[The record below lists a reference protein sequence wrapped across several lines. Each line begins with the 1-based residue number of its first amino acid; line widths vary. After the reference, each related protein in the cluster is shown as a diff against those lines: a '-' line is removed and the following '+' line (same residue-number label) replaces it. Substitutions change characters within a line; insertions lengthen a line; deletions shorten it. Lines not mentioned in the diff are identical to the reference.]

1 MMQRGLMTLAILLL
15 LTSVHRL
22 LAAELDPVPPKMLQT
37 HFRRLAHETLDERL
51 AKYESLQTPQQI
63 VAWQNDLRAKFVAN
77 IGGLPT
83 KTPLNSRVVG
93 QLDRGDHRIEKII
106 YESLPGFLVT
116 ANLYLPQSDGPFP
129 GVLVPCGHSANGK
142 AYATYQK
149 VCILLARNGC
159 AALIFDPPGQGERKQ
174 VLKPDADGQ
183 DSHDGAFSAT
193 GEHMVTGVAPIL
205 LGENLATHMIRDG
218 IRGIDYLCSRPDID
232 ASKIG
237 CTGNSGGGNQTSFL
251 MAIDERIVAAA
262 PGNFITTTRI
272 KNERPGPGDAE
283 QNIFGQTRD
292 GLDHPD
298 FVMLRAPRPTLIL
311 AATQDFVPIEGS
323 WIAFRQAKRLYGR
336 LGFPERVGLAETD
349 DRHGYNSELRVAMV
363 RFMRRWLL
371 GIDDAIT
378 EPAEVETLPDRE
390 LLCTTHGQ
398 VLLEPDSRSIFD
410 LNRETSAR
418 LADRR
423 TLRWSALNDAGK
435 RSLVRELA
443 GISESDDLPA
453 ASVTVFEQTTVEGQ
467 PAADNVRTSQVRLS
481 HDSDLVLPGRLVQPS
496 SAPIKRCILV
506 LADSALPASQQVIA
520 DAGKLARDGAAVLS
534 VDLAGLGSTT
544 MKPWRYGSMSGVLGP
559 NSAEW
564 FIAYMLGKS
573 FVGLRTNQILLA
585 SRWLQATTGSS
596 APVELLAI
604 GEPCVPALHAAVVEP
619 ELFGQV
625 TLRQPLQSWQ
635 SVIDTP
641 VTKRQ
646 LPNVIHGVLRH
657 YDLPDLVKLIPPDR
671 LTIEQPLDAA
681 GEPVNAQ

>member
-1 MMQRGLMTLAILLL
+1 MMQRSLMTLAILILL
-15 LTSVHRL
+15 ISRHCLP
-22 LAAELDPVPPKMLQT
+22 AAELDSVPENMLRS
-37 HFRRLAHETLDERL
+37 HFRQLAHEALDRRL
-51 AKYESLQTPQQI
+51 EHYESLKTPEQI
-63 VAWQNDLRAKFVAN
+63 VAWQRDLRAKFVES
-77 IGGLPT
+77 IGGLPE
-83 KTPLNSRVVG
+83 KTPLNARVVG
-93 QLDRGDHRIEKII
+93 RLDRGDHRIEKVI
-106 YESLPGFLVT
+106 YETLPGFLVT
-116 ANLYLPQSDGPFP
+116 ANLYLPKGDGPFP

-142 AYATYQK
+142 AYANYQK

-159 AALIFDPPGQGERKQ
+159 AALVFDPPGQGERNQ
-174 VLKPDADGQ
+174 LLKSDADGH
-183 DSHDGAFSAT
+183 DSHEGAFNAT

-232 ASKIG
+232 ASKIS

-298 FVMLRAPRPTLIL
+298 FVTLRAPKPTLIL

-323 WIAFRQAKRLYGR
+323 WIAFRQAKRLYSR
-336 LGFPERVGLAETD
+336 LGHPEHVDLAETD
-349 DRHGYNSELRVAMV
+349 DKHGYNSELRVAMV

-378 EPAEVETLPDRE
+378 EPAVVETLPDRE
-390 LLCTTHGQ
+390 LLCTKHGQ
-398 VLLEPDSRSIFD
+398 VLLEPDSRSIFN
-410 LNRETSAR
+410 LNRETSAKCAEMR
-418 LADRR
+418 ASEWAALGDAD
-423 TLRWSALNDAGK
+423 K
-435 RSLVRELA
+435 RSLVRRVA
-443 GISESDDLPA
+443 GIWKNNDRPQVTATVQPRDESSA
-453 ASVTVFEQTTVEGQ
+453 KASV
-467 PAADNVRTSQVRLS
+467 VRSQIQLS
-481 HDSDLVLPGRLVQPS
+481 SGDLVLPGRLVRRRDGTVN
-496 SAPIKRCILV
+496 RCLLV
-506 LADSALPASQQVIA
+506 LADSATLGGQEAIASAEQ
-520 DAGKLARDGAAVLS
+520 LAEDGAAVLS

-564 FIAYMLGKS
+564 FVAYMLGES
-573 FVGLRTNQILLA
+573 FVGLRANQILLA
-585 SRWLQATTGSS
+585 SEFLRATTSS
-596 APVELLAI
+596 TKPVELLAI

-619 ELFGQV
+619 DLIGKV
-625 TLRQPLQSWQ
+625 ILWQPLRSWQ

-646 LPNVIHGVLRH
+646 LPNVIHGVLKH
-657 YDLPDLVKLIPPDR
+657 YDLPELARLIPAEH
-671 LTIEQPLDAA
+671 LTIEQPLNAS
-681 GEPVNAQ
+681 GEPVAAE

>member
-1 MMQRGLMTLAILLL
+1 MMQRGPMTLAFFVLLAS
-15 LTSVHRL
+15 TRCVS
-22 LAAELDPVPPKMLQT
+22 AAELDPVPEKMLQS
-37 HFRRLAHETLDERL
+37 HYRRLAHEALDRRL
-51 AKYESLQTPQQI
+51 ENYESLKTPEQF
-63 VAWQNDLRAKFVAN
+63 VAWQRDLRAKFIEN
-77 IGGLPT
+77 IGARPA
-83 KTPLNSRVVG
+83 KTPLNARVIG
-93 QLDRGDHRIEKII
+93 RLDRGDHRIEKVI

-116 ANLYLPQSDGPFP
+116 ANMYLPKGDGPFP

-142 AYATYQK
+142 AYANYQK

-174 VLKPDADGQ
+174 LLKAGSDGH
-183 DSHDGAFSAT
+183 DSHEGAFNAT

-298 FVMLRAPRPTLIL
+298 FVMLRAPKPTLIL

-323 WIAFRQAKRLYGR
+323 WIAFRQAKRLYSR
-336 LGFPERVGLAETD
+336 LGHPERVGLAETD
-349 DRHGYNSELRVAMV
+349 DKHGYNSELRVAMV

-378 EPAEVETLPDRE
+378 EPAEVEALPDRE
-390 LLCTTHGQ
+390 LLCTKHGQ
-398 VLLEPDSRSIFD
+398 VLLESGSRSIFD
-410 LNRETSAR
+410 LNRETAAK
-418 LADRR
+418 LAEKRASE
-423 TLRWSALNDAGK
+423 WSALSDADQ
-435 RSLVRELA
+435 RSLVRRVA
-443 GISESDDLPA
+443 GIRKNHDRPQVTATVEPVEESSA
-453 ASVTVFEQTTVEGQ
+453 KASVI
-467 PAADNVRTSQVRLS
+467 RSQIRLS
-481 HDSDLVLPGRLVQPS
+481 YDDLVLPGRVARRQDG
-496 SAPIKRCILV
+496 KVNRCLLV
-506 LADSALPASQQVIA
+506 LADSATPGGK
-520 DAGKLARDGAAVLS
+520 DAITSAEQLAGEGAAVLS
-534 VDLAGLGSTT
+534 IDLAGLGSTT

-564 FIAYMLGKS
+564 FVAYMLGES
-573 FVGLRTNQILLA
+573 FVGLRANQILLA
-585 SRWLQATTGSS
+585 SRWLQETTKRP

-604 GEPCVPALHAAVVEP
+604 GEHCVPALHAAVVEP
-619 ELFGQV
+619 DLFGKV

-646 LPNVIHGVLRH
+646 LPNVIHGVLKQ
-657 YDLPDLVKLIPPDR
+657 YDLPDLVKLVPAER

-681 GEPVNAQ
+681 GELITD

>member
-1 MMQRGLMTLAILLL
+1 MKQRRPLTLATLFLLA
-15 LTSVHRL
+15 SVHCL
-22 LAAELDPVPPKMLQT
+22 SAADLDPVPQKMLQS
-37 HFRRLAHETLDERL
+37 HYRQLAHKALDRRLE
-51 AKYESLQTPQQI
+51 KYESLKTPEQI
-63 VAWQNDLRAKFVAN
+63 AAWQRGLRAKFVES
-77 IGGLPT
+77 IGGLPA
-83 KTPLNSRVVG
+83 KAPLKARVVG
-93 QLDRGDHRIEKII
+93 RIDRGDHRIEKVI

-116 ANLYLPQSDGPFP
+116 ANLYVPAGDGPFP

-142 AYATYQK
+142 AYATYQR

-174 VLKPDADGQ
+174 VLKTDADGH
-183 DSHDGAFSAT
+183 DSHEGAFSAT

-218 IRGIDYLCSRPDID
+218 IRGIDYLCSRSDID

-251 MAIDERIVAAA
+251 MALDDRIVAAA

-298 FVMLRAPRPTLIL
+298 FVMLRAPKPTLIL

-323 WIAFRQAKRLYGR
+323 WIAYRQAKRLYARQGH
-336 LGFPERVGLAETD
+336 PERVDLAETD
-349 DRHGYNSELRVAMV
+349 DKHGYNSELRVAMV

-390 LLCTTHGQ
+390 LLCTQHGQ
-398 VLLEPDSRSIFD
+398 VLLEPNSRSIFD
-410 LNRETSAR
+410 VNREKAAR
-418 LADRR
+418 LAAER
-423 TLRWSALNDAGK
+423 TPKWKALSDDDK
-435 RSLVRELA
+435 RSLVRQVA
-443 GISESDDLPA
+443 GIRKRSLLPSASAKVEGGAVSNGVRVSRVRIQHNDDL
-453 ASVTVFEQTTVEGQ
+453 VM
-467 PAADNVRTSQVRLS
+467 
-481 HDSDLVLPGRLVQPS
+481 PGRLVQPAAGS
-496 SAPIKRCILV
+496 IKRCVLV
-506 LADSALPASQQVIA
+506 LTDTATQDGQQAIA
-520 DAGKLARDGAAVLS
+520 ATDQLARDGAAVMS

-564 FIAYMLGKS
+564 FVAYMLGES

-585 SRWLQATTGSS
+585 SRWLRETTKCST
-596 APVELLAI
+596 PVELLAV
-604 GEPCVPALHAAVVEP
+604 GEPCVPALHAAIVEP
-619 ELFGQV
+619 GLFGKV

-641 VTKRQ
+641 VTTRQ

-657 YDLPDLVKLIPPDR
+657 YDLPDLVKLNPPGR
-671 LTIEQPLDAA
+671 LTIEQPLDAVGNPTA
-681 GEPVNAQ
+681 DR

>member
-1 MMQRGLMTLAILLL
+1 MRQRGSLTLGTLLL
-15 LTSVHRL
+15 LLSVRWL
-22 LAAELDPVPPKMLQT
+22 SAADLEPVPPKMLQT
-37 HFRRLAHETLDERL
+37 HFRRLAHEALDERL

-77 IGGLPT
+77 ISGSPT
-83 KTPLNSRVVG
+83 KSPLNSRVVG
-93 QLDRGDHRIEKII
+93 RLDRGDHRIEKII
-106 YESLPGFLVT
+106 YESVPGFLVT
-116 ANLYLPQSDGPFP
+116 ANLYLPQGDGPFP

-142 AYATYQK
+142 AYTTYQK

-174 VLKPDADGQ
+174 VLKPDADAH

-443 GISESDDLPA
+443 GVSEIGELPA
-453 ASVTVFEQTTVEGQ
+453 ASVTVSEQTTLEEQ
-467 PAADNVRTSQVRLS
+467 PDADNVRASQVRLS

-496 SAPIKRCILV
+496 SGPIKRCVLV
-506 LADSALPASQQVIA
+506 LADSSLPASQQAIA
-520 DAGKLARDGAAVLS
+520 DAGKLARDGATVLS

-585 SRWLQATTGSS
+585 SRWLQTMTGSS
-596 APVELLAI
+596 SPVELLAI

-635 SVIDTP
+635 SVVDTP

-657 YDLPDLVKLIPPDR
+657 YDLPDLVKLFPPDR

>member
-1 MMQRGLMTLAILLL
+1 MSQRRLMALAIPFL
-15 LTSVHRL
+15 LTSVHCL
-22 LAAELDPVPPKMLQT
+22 SAAELDPIPEKMLQS
-37 HFRRLAHETLDERL
+37 HYRRLAHEALDQRL
-51 AKYESLQTPQQI
+51 ENYESLKTPEQI
-63 VAWQNDLRAKFVAN
+63 AAWQRGLRAKFVES
-77 IGGLPT
+77 IGGLPE
-83 KTPLNSRVVG
+83 KTPLNARVVG
-93 QLDRGDHRIEKII
+93 KLDRGDHRIEKVI

-116 ANLYLPQSDGPFP
+116 ANLYLPKGDGPFP

-142 AYATYQK
+142 AYANYQK

-159 AALIFDPPGQGERKQ
+159 AALVFDPPGQGERKQ
-174 VLKPDADGQ
+174 LLKSDADGH
-183 DSHDGAFSAT
+183 DSREGAFNAT

-237 CTGNSGGGNQTSFL
+237 CTGNSGGGNQTSCL

-298 FVMLRAPRPTLIL
+298 FVMLRAPKPTLIL

-323 WIAFRQAKRLYGR
+323 WIAFRQAKRLYSR
-336 LGFPERVGLAETD
+336 LGHPERVGLAETD
-349 DRHGYNSELRVAMV
+349 DKHGYNSELRVAMV

-371 GIDDAIT
+371 DIDDAIT
-378 EPAEVETLPDRE
+378 EPASVETLPDQD
-390 LLCTTHGQ
+390 LLCTKHGQ
-398 VLLEPDSRSIFD
+398 VLLVPGNRSIFD
-410 LNRETSAR
+410 LNRETAAK
-418 LADRR
+418 LAEQRAPE
-423 TLRWSALNDAGK
+423 WSALSDDDK
-435 RSLVRELA
+435 RSLVRRVA
-443 GISESDDLPA
+443 GIWKNNDRPQVTATVQPVEKSSA
-453 ASVTVFEQTTVEGQ
+453 KASV
-467 PAADNVRTSQVRLS
+467 VRSQIRLS
-481 HDSDLVLPGRLVQPS
+481 YGDLVLPGRLARRQDGTVN
-496 SAPIKRCILV
+496 RCLLV
-506 LADSALPASQQVIA
+506 LADSAMSGGKEAVASAEQ
-520 DAGKLARDGAAVLS
+520 LAVDGAAVLS

-573 FVGLRTNQILLA
+573 FVGLRANQILLA
-585 SRWLQATTGSS
+585 SRWLRETTKCST
-596 APVELLAI
+596 PVELLAI

-619 ELFGQV
+619 GLFGKV
-625 TLRQPLQSWQ
+625 TLRGPLQSWQ

-646 LPNVIHGVLRH
+646 LPNVIHGALRY
-657 YDLPDLVKLIPPDR
+657 YDLPDLVKLIPPEQ

-681 GEPVNAQ
+681 GELVSD